1 MKLAGVAVRPEHA
14 GIKVLDDFC
23 EPLEERPMGFIED
36 EEVEETWAELCVAE
50 RQRLLGGNEEAFGL
64 VDLDACKSGRAARAV
79 SGL

>member
-1 MKLAGVAVRPEHA
+1 VCRQVDQA

-50 RQRLLGGNEEAFGL
+50 RQPICS
-64 VDLDACKSGRAARAV
+64 DPPSGANQRVGIDHA
-79 SGL
+79 